1 MDPRVFRAF
10 RELEESIV
18 LLDPLLELLTQM
30 LQEVCGQLRFA
41 GRYTNELRLRLTLER
56 SAEHTATL
64 QLPVPML
71 DQQVLRK
78 LLELELNGRPPQA
91 PVTKIRLELMPVEPR
106 STQGGL
112 FLPSSPVP
120 EKLEITLARIR
131 TFVGSENVGAPKL
144 IDTHRPDS
152 FQLGALQEARAATRP
167 QASTN
172 LKLTFRRYRPPLAAH
187 VSTMQGKPVKVASS
201 LGAGRVVACAGPWH
215 SSGDWWSPTNW
226 ARREW
231 DVEVHSIG
239 ISRVYEDCLRSQWFV
254 EGSYD

>member
-1 MDPRVFRAF
+1 MFRAF

-78 LLELELNGRPPQA
+78 LLELELNARPPQA

-144 IDTHRPDS
+144 IDTHRPDRDRKS
-152 FQLGALQEARAATRP
+152 TRL
-167 QASTN
+167 N
-172 LKLTFRRYRPPLAAH
+172 
-187 VSTMQGKPVKVASS
+187 SS
-201 LGAGRVVACAGPWH
+201 H
-215 SSGDWWSPTNW
+215 
-226 ARREW
+226 
-231 DVEVHSIG
+231 
-239 ISRVYEDCLRSQWFV
+239 
-254 EGSYD
+254 